1 MIYEIATKQLIK
13 KIYQNKS
20 NFNHKNGDQI
30 KKKTKTKWLGIKL
43 KNKIQSEKRLKA
55 K

>member
-30 KKKTKTKWLGIKL
+30 KKKL
-43 KNKIQSEKRLKA
+43 KPNDQGLN
-55 K
+55 